1 MSYGATIKCRTG
13 IKVVITLFAGISMK
27 IIFRGFCTL
36 FALSFSYVAMAGT
49 TPPYGEDAPNPEM
62 KSMAFAQCVEIIRDY
77 ENDLGPAKVVIDT
90 PELRIVRFTTDSEN
104 EQIACDG
111 DDGIMTVF
119 DLDDD

>member
-1 MSYGATIKCRTG
+1 MR
-13 IKVVITLFAGISMK
+13 
-27 IIFRGFCTL
+27 
-36 FALSFSYVAMAGT
+36 
-49 TPPYGEDAPNPEM
+49 
-62 KSMAFAQCVEIIRDY
+62 RDY
-77 ENDLGPAKVVIDT
+77 